1 MSLDKKKLGEE
12 ELKRALLMM
21 KYDSRKT
28 LSENIDEQLGTAA
41 AVGAGTGAAIG
52 AASTGAV
59 GGYTALGS
67 TAFAVGSALG
77 VGAAASMAI
86 VGGLAGLALVPLAYW
101 LITKDRGAERI
112 KNIFQMCNTEGAK
125 IAKLER
131 KIDDKTIR
139 SLSDQIYDATE
150 GLGTNEESLF
160 GAFES
165 LRSGTAADACALVNR
180 FNREHGDLFEWLDDD
195 IDASSEWDRIYR
207 PFRDCVEDTLLSIKD
222 DQVQTSPDDQLSQN
236 AIKCGWVKSDGS
248 ADVDGYK
255 KSGWKCPKSGKGG
268 GGTGGGSYKN
278 CTGTYTQGCKSNV
291 ISQVQTCL
299 GLKADGKF
307 GPNTQKALVAKGYTN
322 GFKDSD
328 VDKICG
334 KVQPSPEVP
343 SPETPKA
350 EFNQNDWL

>member
-28 LSENIDEQLGTAA
+28 LSENVDEQLGTAA

-86 VGGLAGLALVPLAYW
+86 IGGLAGIALVPLAYW
-101 LITKDRGAERI
+101 LITKDTGAERI
-112 KNIFQMCNTEGAK
+112 KNIFQMCSTDSAK

-139 SLSDQIYDATE
+139 NLSDQIYDATE
-150 GLGTNEESLF
+150 GVGTNEESLF

-165 LRSGTAADACALVNR
+165 LRDGTASDACALVNR

-207 PFRDCVEDTLLSIKD
+207 PFRDCVEDTLLSMKD
-222 DQVQTSPDDQLSQN
+222 DNVQTSPEDQVSQN
-236 AIKCGWVKSDGS
+236 AKNCGWLKTDGS
-248 ADVDGYK
+248 ADVEGYRN
-255 KSGWKCPKSGKGG
+255 SNWKCPKSGKSG
-268 GGTGGGSYKN
+268 GGTGGGSYKD
-278 CTGTYTQGCKSNV
+278 CSGTYTKGCKSEK
-291 ISQVQTCL
+291 IREVQGCL
-299 GLKADGKF
+299 GLKTDGKF
-307 GPNTQKALVAKGYTN
+307 GDNTQKALVAKGYPN
-322 GFKDSD
+322 GFTDAD
-328 VDKICG
+328 VNKICN
-334 KVQPSPEVP
+334 VQTSPEVP